1 MVSHK
6 LTDKE
11 RRELFMADRRMALE
25 SIRDAIKWSA
35 AALLTLNTGA
45 AVAALNFKAPV
56 AGQQGP
62 IIVLFVLGAAF
73 SLIAAMMAALAGWTA
88 QGRLEVELGL
98 TKPKSPQS
106 ARIEKFIFWGSV
118 LMVPVSLGSS
128 FWTLWGGLMEFEKIE
143 HYQYD
148 TGIAALRAQAESA
161 RDQQE
166 RRAVA
171 DAAINSAQHP
181 SRGRH

>member
-62 IIVLFVLGAAF
+62 IIVLFVGG
-73 SLIAAMMAALAGWTA
+73 SLFPYRRNDGCSS
-88 QGRLEVELGL
+88 GL
-98 TKPKSPQS
+98 DRSGS
-106 ARIEKFIFWGSV
+106 A
-118 LMVPVSLGSS
+118 
-128 FWTLWGGLMEFEKIE
+128 
-143 HYQYD
+143 
-148 TGIAALRAQAESA
+148 
-161 RDQQE
+161 
-166 RRAVA
+166 
-171 DAAINSAQHP
+171 
-181 SRGRH
+181 